1 MKKTEEF
8 KQAKIA
14 AYEYCVQFIDERLKR
29 AQLQI
34 KELEDALTSETKS
47 SAGDKHE
54 TGRAMIQLEREK
66 LGQQLA
72 ELEKTQQLL
81 SKVPRD
87 RDTRTVGL
95 GNLVITN
102 AFSYYIAI
110 SAGELKHE
118 GKAIYC
124 ISAATPIGQLL
135 MGKSVGQSVT
145 FNGKTTSIVTIV

>member
-95 GNLVITN
+95 GNLVITDV
-102 AFSYYIAI
+102 I
-110 SAGELKHE
+110 
-118 GKAIYC
+118 
-124 ISAATPIGQLL
+124 
-135 MGKSVGQSVT
+135 
-145 FNGKTTSIVTIV
+145 